1 MLYIYITNQ
10 TPQEAKNGLMNAAQ
24 EDTMN
29 LHDGTENG
37 AIDATNNNLEITTSM
52 KVVSAHHNG
61 GIF

>member
-1 MLYIYITNQ
+1 
-10 TPQEAKNGLMNAAQ
+10 MNAAQ

-37 AIDATNNNLEITTSM
+37 VIDATNNNLEITTSM
-52 KVVSAHHNG
+52 KEVSAHHNG